1 MHGVIIRYT
10 ASGMGYYDET
20 PLSGL
25 NQTQLLKHLEN
36 MCANY
41 NTHNRNKD
49 KENTPDTSNYIPP
62 SYGARG
68 TPGGSHN
75 RVPGP

>member
-10 ASGMGYYDET
+10 ASEMGYDET

-25 NQTQLLKHLEN
+25 NQTQLLERLKN
-36 MCANY
+36 MCGNY
-41 NTHNRNKD
+41 NTPNRNKD
-49 KENTPDTSNYIPP
+49 KENIPVTSSYIPS
-62 SYGARG
+62 SYGAYG